1 MKMHDNYYNLKSY
14 YYLEYI
20 NKNKTIKVK
29 ISQLVEY
36 QGSE

>member
-1 MKMHDNYYNLKSY
+1 MKGNYFNFRFY

-20 NKNKTIKVK
+20 NKIKTIKVK
-29 ISQLVEY
+29 INQLVEY